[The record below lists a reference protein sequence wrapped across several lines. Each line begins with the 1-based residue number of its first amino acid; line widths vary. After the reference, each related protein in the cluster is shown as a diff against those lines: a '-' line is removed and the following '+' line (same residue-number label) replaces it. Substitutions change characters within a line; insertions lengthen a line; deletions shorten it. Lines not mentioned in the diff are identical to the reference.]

1 MKKSVLWLLVVNLIL
16 GIGFT
21 NYYSFQKY
29 NIAKFNWT
37 GTTYLA
43 KDEWGNV
50 IADNNIFDVDLTVTN
65 TEGNPGPVAIQIVDS
80 AGALLGEEKTITPGE
95 TVIFKE
101 IPWDS
106 GTVLIQAKATI
117 DGVYEFKVINE
128 KVVD

>member
-1 MKKSVLWLLVVNLIL
+1 MKKSVLWGLVVILIL

-21 NYYSFQKY
+21 TYYSFQTD

-37 GTTYLA
+37 GTAYLA

-50 IADNNIFDVDLTVTN
+50 IADNNIFDVDVTVTN
-65 TEGNPGPVAIQIVDS
+65 TEENPGPVVIQIVDS
-80 AGALLGEEKTITPGE
+80 AGALLGEEKTLTPGE
-95 TVIFKE
+95 TVTFKD

-117 DGVYEFKVINE
+117 EGVYEFKVINE
-128 KVVD
+128 KVAD